1 MLQARVESI
10 YETLAKLSL
19 FFNNYQFS
27 LFCNA
32 LILKQGFHI
41 VQKND
46 FKEMPKHTQKTFT
59 T

>member
-10 YETLAKLSL
+10 YETLTKLSL
-19 FFNNYQFS
+19 FFNYEFS

-46 FKEMPKHTQKTFT
+46 FKEMPKHT
-59 T
+59 

>member
-41 VQKND
+41 AQKND
-46 FKEMPKHTQKTFT
+46 FKEMPKHT
-59 T
+59 